1 MTLLALYAG
10 CLVLGGILIGASM
23 LGAGKDAD
31 ADGVDVDGQ
40 ADAGSVDHDLDHAHD
55 HGHAHDHDV
64 AHAHDTGQPLG
75 ALAATLLSLRF
86 WTFALASFGMT
97 GLLLTLFGVA
107 SMVTLGLSVATGV
120 GVGAGVTTLLRAI
133 SRDTVTSA
141 LDARS
146 LRGRDAEV
154 ILAVGPSKLGK
165 IRLVHNGQI
174 LELPATT
181 REQRLLERAERVL
194 VVDIAGGT
202 ADVTSLAPDRRV
214 PSPLSTPT

>member
-31 ADGVDVDGQ
+31 ADGGDVDAH
-40 ADAGSVDHDLDHAHD
+40 ADVGDADHDLDHAHD

-64 AHAHDTGQPLG
+64 AHAHDAGQALG

-107 SMVTLGLSVATGV
+107 SMVTLGLSVATGI
-120 GVGAGVTTLLRAI
+120 GVGAGVTTLLRAV

-202 ADVTSLAPDRRV
+202 ADVTSIAPDRRV